1 MSSRQLYDLTPQELV
16 DHARMVEEE
25 AEAAVARVVAERT
38 RMGTA
43 AAEAWAEE
51 ARAMAARAARKAA
64 REAASSAN
72 LATKWEA
79 AATAVAREEAAMAA
93 AVRGAAERV
102 ARRRRLEAVRA
113 ASRTASIA
121 NLDILH
127 RQQMMGTWLEH
138 INSAAIREQ
147 ISKASVIAEKQE
159 VKKHM
164 GSMLGDWDKA
174 GKLSKRRIR
183 KTKMKTKRRR
193 QKITKRRRR
202 K

>member
-1 MSSRQLYDLTPQELV
+1 
-16 DHARMVEEE
+16 MVEEE

-38 RMGTA
+38 RMGTV

-64 REAASSAN
+64 REAASSA
-72 LATKWEA
+72 KWAVRVA
-79 AATAVAREEAAMAA
+79 AAAEGSRAWAKREEMAA
-93 AVRGAAERV
+93 AA
-102 ARRRRLEAVRA
+102 
-113 ASRTASIA
+113 RTASIA

-127 RQQMMGTWLEH
+127 RQQMLGTWLEH
-138 INSAAIREQ
+138 INRAAIREQ
-147 ISKASVIAEKQE
+147 ISKASVIAEKDE

-183 KTKMKTKRRR
+183 KTKTKTKRRR
-193 QKITKRRRR
+193 RRRHKNTKRRR